1 MNSDTA
7 LVYVVDDDAS
17 VRTAIGRLLRSVGLE
32 IQLFASATEFL
43 AFARPERPG
52 CVVLDVRMPRLSG
65 LDLQKALA
73 AAGATLPIIFVTG
86 HADVPMSVRAM
97 KAGAVDFLPKPFH
110 DQDLLDAVQRAI
122 AADRERRLRESGLA
136 AIRGVYETL
145 TPREREVL
153 SYVVSGALNKQI
165 AGSLGTSEKTI
176 KVHRARIM
184 DKMGVESL
192 ADLVRLAGR
201 LGVQGPDPD

>member
-65 LDLQKALA
+65 LDLQKELA

-122 AADRERRLRESGLA
+122 AADRERRRRESGLA

-184 DKMGVESL
+184 DKMGAESL

>member
-1 MNSDTA
+1 MKDDPA

-32 IQLFASATEFL
+32 IQVFASATEFL
-43 AFARPERPG
+43 GFARPDRPG

-65 LDLQKALA
+65 LDLQQELVASGQA
-73 AAGATLPIIFVTG
+73 LPIIFVSG

-122 AADRERRLRESGLA
+122 AADRERRARDAELA
-136 AIRGVYETL
+136 AVRKVYETL

-153 SYVVSGALNKQI
+153 SHVVSGALNKQI
-165 AGSLGTSEKTI
+165 AGALGTSEKTV

-184 DKMGVESL
+184 DKMGAESL

-201 LGVQGPDPD
+201 LGVQGPDRG

>member
-43 AFARPERPG
+43 AFTRPERPG

-65 LDLQKALA
+65 LDLQRELA
-73 AAGATLPIIFVTG
+73 AAGVTLPIIFVTG

-136 AIRGVYETL
+136 AIRSVYETL

-184 DKMGVESL
+184 DKMGAESL

>member
-1 MNSDTA
+1 MSDDTA

-32 IQLFASATEFL
+32 ARMFDSATEFL
-43 AFARPERPG
+43 AFARPERPS

-65 LDLQKALA
+65 LDLQQAL
-73 AAGATLPIIFVTG
+73 GASGAMLPIIFVSG

-122 AADRERRLRESGLA
+122 ATDRERRLRDAELA
-136 AIRGVYETL
+136 AIRGIYETL

-153 SYVVSGALNKQI
+153 AHVVSGALNKQI
-165 AGSLGTSEKTI
+165 AGALGTSEKTI

-192 ADLVRLAGR
+192 AELVRLAGR
-201 LGVQGPDPD
+201 LGVQGPNPD

>member
-1 MNSDTA
+1 VNSDTA

-65 LDLQKALA
+65 LDLQKELA

-122 AADRERRLRESGLA
+122 AADRERRRRESGLA

-184 DKMGVESL
+184 DKMGAESL

>member
-43 AFARPERPG
+43 AFTRPERPG

-65 LDLQKALA
+65 LDLQQELA
-73 AAGATLPIIFVTG
+73 AAGAALPIIFVTG

-122 AADRERRLRESGLA
+122 AADRERRRHESELA
-136 AIRGVYETL
+136 AVRNVYETL

-201 LGVQGPDPD
+201 LGVQGPDPG

>member
-17 VRTAIGRLLRSVGLE
+17 VRAAIGRLLRSVGLE
-32 IQLFASATEFL
+32 TQLFASATEFL
-43 AFARPERPG
+43 TFTRPERPG
-52 CVVLDVRMPRLSG
+52 CIILDVRMPRLSG
-65 LDLQKALA
+65 LDLQQQLA
-73 AAGATLPIIFVTG
+73 AAGAILPIIFVTG

-122 AADRERRLRESGLA
+122 AADRERRLHESDLA
-136 AIRGVYETL
+136 AVRSIYETL

>member
-1 MNSDTA
+1 MTDDSA

-17 VRTAIGRLLRSVGLE
+17 VRNAIGRLLRSVGLE
-32 IQLFASATEFL
+32 IQVFASATEFL
-43 AFARPERPG
+43 AFARPDRPS

-65 LDLQKALA
+65 LDLQQELA
-73 AAGATLPIIFVTG
+73 ASGAALPVIFVTG

-122 AADRERRLRESGLA
+122 AADRERRLRESDLA
-136 AIRGVYETL
+136 AVRRVYETL

-165 AGSLGTSEKTI
+165 AGALGTSEKTI

-184 DKMGVESL
+184 DKMGAESL